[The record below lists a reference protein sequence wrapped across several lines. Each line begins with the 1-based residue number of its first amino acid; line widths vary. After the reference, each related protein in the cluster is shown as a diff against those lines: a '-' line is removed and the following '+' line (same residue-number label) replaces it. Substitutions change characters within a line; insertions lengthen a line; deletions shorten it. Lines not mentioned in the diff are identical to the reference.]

1 MFSRKLNNA
10 PFNGLKITRRWG
22 AVEGWDWGL
31 GWLAD
36 PSGHLLPYWACAAAP
51 RLSSHVKHH
60 FSASF
65 PPRRPSPAPLSS
77 FSPLH
82 VSRDSRVRTN
92 VQQARKTH
100 TVTREEGVDARY
112 LAAPSFPSAQEV
124 HLPVSS
130 HQPSSG
136 DRAALELRVNAIK
149 MPCWVKISV
158 VLLLRRGECGA
169 ASHPPAALTF
179 PALWPFHLPYLPQSN
194 LDLNEILI
202 MYSLLFTFG
211 PSILALRYYCPL
223 ACWFFCT
230 LLPRY

>member
-1 MFSRKLNNA
+1 MSNIILA
-10 PFNGLKITRRWG
+10 LPFRLVGLHR
-22 AVEGWDWGL
+22 
-31 GWLAD
+31 
-36 PSGHLLPYWACAAAP
+36 P
-51 RLSSHVKHH
+51 RS
-60 FSASF
+60 
-65 PPRRPSPAPLSS
+65 PLSL
-77 FSPLH
+77 P
-82 VSRDSRVRTN
+82 RTSVETHAGAQTSN
-92 VQQARKTH
+92 KHGKTH